1 MQVKE
6 VFLKKNNLISFCIGI
21 ILILPISTNLN
32 SKENEDLIKSQL
44 TEYIIKIKEFSSNFI
59 QTYNEDFQE
68 GRFYLKNKRLRIE
81 YLNPKKIVIIIKE
94 NNAMYFN
101 IDLEEVQYFKPKNTV
116 AEVFFGLFYDTSFLN
131 NAQFIF
137 DNNSFKILKS
147 FDIDD
152 EKNIITITFEKS
164 PLNIRRIE
172 IENSQGRTSFGII
185 NLNYNPNLDDKM
197 FSLANPLLG

>member
-1 MQVKE
+1 